1 MAHFH
6 FRNVNDSFRKMV
18 NLFADESMQTSY
30 ENEPTKVLI
39 SRTDTRNGPVLQ
51 IMEPVILTFEKPCE
65 RVLFNQA
72 RDCNPFFH
80 LFESLYM
87 LSGGNKIA
95 PLVYYAA
102 QISNYSDDAET
113 QNGAY
118 GYRWRHARAIN
129 VESDL
134 GLIAMDF
141 STHDQLKI
149 LIQHLKNEPNSRR
162 AVLQMWNVED
172 DLLKIDPPNK
182 SKDVCCNLCV
192 MFSIREE
199 GLTIDR
205 FLAADQVGSEG
216 SAAIMSPPPA
226 EKFLDMTVINRSN
239 DLVWGMLGANYVHF
253 SFLQEYVAANLGV
266 EVGVYNQMSNNLHIY
281 TENNSGFKHEEWLAD
296 EMPDCYLKGIDTTT
310 ESNKLY
316 RTANPLRLVPLI
328 RDPATFEDELPK
340 FIHNACNH
348 DFLAIY
354 TEPFLNC
361 VATPLLWAFELHK
374 KREYDLALNALKACN
389 ADDWRI
395 AGHNW
400 IMKRKLNWEAKQ
412 QGEVNGVSSSTQ
424 QS

>member
-1 MAHFH
+1 MAQFH
-6 FRNVNDSFRKMV
+6 FRNVNDSFQKMV
-18 NLFADESMQTSY
+18 ALFANPDETR
-30 ENEPTKVLI
+30 I
-39 SRTDTRNGPVLQ
+39 SKTNTRNGPVLQ

-72 RDCNPFFH
+72 RDANPFFH

-102 QISNYSDDAET
+102 QIANYSDDGET

-118 GYRWRHARAIN
+118 GYRWRYGNNFWADAGP
-129 VESDL
+129 L
-134 GLIAMDF
+134 
-141 STHDQLKI
+141 DQLQI

-192 MFSIREE
+192 MFSLRDI
-199 GLTIDR
+199 GGKIFTPHY
-205 FLAADQVGSEG
+205 A
-216 SAAIMSPPPA
+216 
-226 EKFLDMTVINRSN
+226 LDMTVINRSN

-253 SFLQEYVAANLGV
+253 SFLQEYMAANLGV

-281 TENNSGFKHEEWLAD
+281 TENNSGFKHEEWLAA
-296 EMPDCYLKGIDTTT
+296 EPVAPSNYLEYEFKHF
-310 ESNKLY
+310 
-316 RTANPLRLVPLI
+316 PLI

-340 FIHNACNH
+340 FINNACNH

-395 AGHNW
+395 AATSWLIKRRDNW
-400 IMKRKLNWEAKQ
+400 LSKQ
-412 QGEVNGVSSSTQ
+412 EK
-424 QS
+424 